1 MTTITLPG
9 EKNQTGRIIAA
20 VAVTCMLTGATLVP
34 LGVAA
39 QSTNTTGDPQ
49 PSIAEI
55 KSIISSFGSP
65 TTTAKPELEDAET
78 DSPGVTVTPVE
89 TLLVNAITFDTE
101 GLSGSVN
108 ITEYADPP
116 AVIRRRM
123 SESIRS
129 TDSINVSGEA
139 ADSGD
144 SIDVIAV
151 ADITPTTEKAEES
164 AATMRLRLEESKV
177 ENPEELTVIK
187 EIYDDEAKKPRWEQ
201 LNTTVESTGSN
212 TVTFTAQVD
221 EFSLFA
227 VTEIQQQ
234 RSGGGEAQQR
244 QGVQQQNEQ
253 HQGEDTAPLLRLLAS
268 GVVLLGVFAT
278 AGFYI
283 RRNYTGALEEVS
295 TTDIMF
301 WRDDDSTEI
310 TADDALKKFSITD
323 IMFWRDDD
331 STEITAD
338 EFDWGPIE
346 EESDS
351 DSSGE

>member
-1 MTTITLPG
+1 MHTLPT
-9 EKNQTGRIIAA
+9 ERNQMGKVIAA
-20 VAVTCMLTGATLVP
+20 IVVVCILGGATLVP

-55 KSIISSFGSP
+55 ESIISSFGSP
-65 TTTAKPELEDAET
+65 TTTAKPELEDAEA
-78 DSPGVTVTPVE
+78 DSPGVAVTPVE
-89 TLLVNAITFDTE
+89 TQLVNAITFDTE
-101 GLSGSVN
+101 GISGSVK

-116 AVIRRRM
+116 TVIRRRM

-129 TDSINVSGEA
+129 TDSINVSGED
-139 ADSGD
+139 ADGGD

-164 AATMRLRLEESKV
+164 AATVRLRLEESKV
-177 ENPEELTVIK
+177 EDPEQLTVIK
-187 EIYDDEAKKPRWEQ
+187 EKYHEEEEKPGWEQ
-201 LNTTVESTGSN
+201 LNTTIESTGSN

-244 QGVQQQNEQ
+244 QAVQQQNE
-253 HQGEDTAPLLRLLAS
+253 HYQGEATAPLLRLLAS

-283 RRNYTGALEEVS
+283 RRNYTGALTEVS
-295 TTDIMF
+295 TTDVIF
-301 WRDDDSTEI
+301 WRDT
-310 TADDALKKFSITD
+310 
-323 IMFWRDDD
+323 D

-338 EFDWGPIE
+338 EFDWGPID
-346 EESDS
+346 EESES
-351 DSSGE
+351 E

>member
-1 MTTITLPG
+1 MIILPG

-20 VAVTCMLTGATLVP
+20 VTVACILIGATLVP

-78 DSPGVTVTPVE
+78 DLPGVTVTPVE
-89 TLLVNAITFDTE
+89 TQLVNAITFDTE
-101 GLSGSVN
+101 GLSGSVK

-129 TDSINVSGEA
+129 TDSINVGGED

-151 ADITPTTEKAEES
+151 ANITPTTEEAEES

-177 ENPEELTVIK
+177 ENPEQLTVIK

-244 QGVQQQNEQ
+244 QAVQQQTEQ

-268 GVVLLGVFAT
+268 AVVLLGIFAT

-283 RRNYTGALEEVS
+283 RRNYTGTLKKVS

-301 WRDDDSTEI
+301 WRDN
-310 TADDALKKFSITD
+310 
-323 IMFWRDDD
+323 D

-338 EFDWGPIE
+338 EFDWGPID
-346 EESDS
+346 EESES
-351 DSSGE
+351 E